1 MIVPPNETFLKT
13 ETIAKL
19 RAALDEK
26 ETFVA
31 RGAFMYCTMGTHE
44 ERLNRPASKGVFVNR
59 NELMTVA
66 DSQVSSSE
74 HIEGQIV
81 YDEPG
86 TEMDGNIY
94 SFGFCRSE
102 DHPQKDA
109 EMNPDRYHP
118 PIVDGS
124 YIFDVDPNTLTQI
137 SGKKIFPC
145 VPKLVAVPSIMQA
158 TPLPTP
164 ESLLSII
171 NLIQPQLA
179 LAPQWEPGHPKVTIE
194 GVPALTTNS
203 CLQCKWGGTIRFLT
217 NGMEEMPDDLK
228 WGDLNY

>member
-1 MIVPPNETFLKT
+1 MVPPNETFLKT

-19 RAALDEK
+19 RAALDER

-31 RGAFMYCTMGTHE
+31 RGAFMYCSMGTHE

-59 NELMTVA
+59 NELMTVS
-66 DSQVSSSE
+66 DCQVSSSE
-74 HIEGQIV
+74 QYSDTYNHLKN
-81 YDEPG
+81 
-86 TEMDGNIY
+86 EMDGNLY

-102 DHPQKDA
+102 NHA
-109 EMNPDRYHP
+109 EEGKR
-118 PIVDGS
+118 VDMS
-124 YIFDVDPNTLTQI
+124 SWIQDVDPNTLSSI
-137 SGKKIFPC
+137 SGKEIYPC
-145 VPKLVAVPSIMQA
+145 APKLMAAASMMKI

-171 NLIQPQLA
+171 NLLKPQLA
-179 LAPQWEPGHPKVTIE
+179 PLPQWEPGHPKVTIE
-194 GVPALTTNS
+194 GVPALTTNA
-203 CLQCKWGGTIRFLT
+203 CLHCKWGGTIRFLT

>member
-1 MIVPPNETFLKT
+1 MQVPPNETFLKT

-19 RAALDEK
+19 RATLDEK

-31 RGAFMYCTMGTHE
+31 RGAFMYCTNGTHE

-59 NELMTVA
+59 NELMTIN
-66 DSQVSSSE
+66 DCQVSSSTQRS
-74 HIEGQIV
+74 GM
-81 YDEPG
+81 YDSLDYK
-86 TEMDGNIY
+86 MDGNLY

-102 DHPQKDA
+102 AHSQKG
-109 EMNPDRYHP
+109 EEVDRSNW
-118 PIVDGS
+118 IK
-124 YIFDVDPNTLTQI
+124 DVDPNTLI
-137 SGKKIFPC
+137 SNFDKEIYPC
-145 VPKLVAVPSIMQA
+145 APKLMAAASIMQA
-158 TPLPTP
+158 SPLPTP

-171 NLIQPQLA
+171 NLLQPQLA
-179 LAPQWEPGHPKVTIE
+179 PAPQWEPGHPKVTIE
-194 GVPALTTNS
+194 GVPALTTNA